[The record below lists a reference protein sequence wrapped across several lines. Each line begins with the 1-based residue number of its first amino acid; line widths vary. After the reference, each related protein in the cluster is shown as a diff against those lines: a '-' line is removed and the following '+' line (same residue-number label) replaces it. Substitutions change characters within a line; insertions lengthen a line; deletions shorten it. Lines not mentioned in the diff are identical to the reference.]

1 MKVIILDKVE
11 SLHMYKNI
19 FGKHRIE
26 VRTISGET
34 TKINSDSETGALE
47 KFNTINYNYTLRQTS
62 LLSEGFFILYPLPL
76 NISFSIPWG

>member
-1 MKVIILDKVE
+1 MDNRTYRDESESIKRVFYTLKVIVLDKVE

-19 FGKHRIE
+19 FGKHVIE

-47 KFNTINYNYTLRQTS
+47 KFNTIKS
-62 LLSEGFFILYPLPL
+62 HFKHIL
-76 NISFSIPWG
+76 IE